1 MKFNLKRFFPFL
13 YRTQWVTQPGHETEF
28 AFESG
33 GVEYF
38 CFSDNFN
45 AYYERYMAAMDAINA
60 LEQRVTREYLERHT
74 ALVDEYVNAGKL
86 SLIAVVNHNL
96 KERMSHISNVELL
109 YQLASV
115 WYFSKEENCYTWNPE
130 IAERKIA
137 QWKKDKEVLS
147 FFLKSPL
154 KRYMPLPDSFS
165 ETLLTQYTKGQN
177 LQELSTIKY
186 HLLQITETPKNKDL
200 RSILLSRIAQLKSL
214 LTQVNAQ

>member
-1 MKFNLKRFFPFL
+1 MTKLLKRFLPFL
-13 YRTQWVTQPGHETEF
+13 YKTQWVTQPGHETEY

-33 GVEYF
+33 GVSYY

-45 AYYERYMAAMDAINA
+45 AYYERYMAAMDAINS

-74 ALVDEYVNAGKL
+74 TLVDEYVNAGKL
-86 SLIAVVNHNL
+86 SLIAVCNHNL
-96 KERMSHISNVELL
+96 RERMQHICNVDLL

-147 FFLKSPL
+147 FFLQSPL
-154 KRYMPLPDSFS
+154 KLYMPLPNSFN
-165 ETLLTQYTKGQN
+165 EILLTQYTQGQN
-177 LQELSTIKY
+177 LEELSALRF

-200 RSILLSRIAQLKSL
+200 RSILLSKIAQLEKL
-214 LTQVNAQ
+214 LTPENAQ